1 MLSKTEKA
9 EQDIDQDVILLAD
22 TLDEVLRSSA
32 SKTKEELSELH
43 SKARGVLLDAR
54 SRLNGSVGLTQHVR
68 EVADHADSYVRGN
81 PWQGVGMSLS
91 IILCNCQPIKGDR
104 LSGHR

>member
-1 MLSKTEKA
+1 MFSKTEKA

-22 TLDEVLRSSA
+22 TLDEVLLGSA
-32 SKTKEELSELH
+32 SETKEQLSELH

-54 SRLNGSVGLTQHVR
+54 SRLNGSTSLTQQVR

-81 PWQGVGMSLS
+81 PWQGAGIGAAVGIVLGF
-91 IILCNCQPIKGDR
+91 LLAR
-104 LSGHR
+104 R